1 MKKLLIILIC
11 LFVSFELKS
20 KRVSETD
27 FEEVKMKDCLK
38 YLDKGK
44 ILHKFEDFNTISNGI
59 TREVVV
65 TIFSY
70 NQKTYKH
77 TLAFEVFKFKDSVGI
92 TKTRK
97 TQLDFASC
105 NMIDF
110 DKFKED

>member
-44 ILHKFEDFNTISNGI
+44 ILHKFE
-59 TREVVV
+59 
-65 TIFSY
+65 
-70 NQKTYKH
+70 H
-77 TLAFEVFKFKDSVGI
+77 L
-92 TKTRK
+92 
-97 TQLDFASC
+97 
-105 NMIDF
+105 
-110 DKFKED
+110 